1 MIVTCTITDR
11 MGWHKVPLLIN
22 HNYNNF
28 KKQKNNWG
36 NKWKLAMRKIS
47 PLGTLSEVKNSSIFE
62 ITQIFREEVV
72 AIVIVISSVFGW
84 I

>member
-1 MIVTCTITDR
+1 MT
-11 MGWHKVPLLIN
+11 
-22 HNYNNF
+22 
-28 KKQKNNWG
+28 
-36 NKWKLAMRKIS
+36 MRKIS